1 MSETLAPEMLRR
13 RIDEAWETAQKFA
26 EARQPSCPRALM
38 LSDRF
43 ESVRQKF
50 TSAWQ
55 SLVPP
60 PAKQRLYT
68 SILPLIVTSVGEAP
82 RPATS
87 V

>member
-1 MSETLAPEMLRR
+1 MSERVFPAMLRR
-13 RIDEAWETAQKFA
+13 RIDAAWETAQKFA
-26 EARQPSCPRALM
+26 VERQPSCPAALTFRER
-38 LSDRF
+38 LD
-43 ESVRQKF
+43 SVRQKL

-55 SLVPP
+55 LPP
-60 PAKQRLYT
+60 PARHRLYT